1 MLDYRVS
8 DLKKR
13 LNNLKF
19 KTAEQRSYLDKLLV
33 EQQKISKESSEKVC
47 IIPEFQPFSSLI
59 SQTGNVLLPENIQRQ
74 RYLENEIHKT
84 SLKMMEAD
92 MVRNKYSLI
101 HDMLRREKMYYC
113 KQQSQLDELLKQ
125 KNKELGKL
133 NEVNL

>member
-1 MLDYRVS
+1 
-8 DLKKR
+8 
-13 LNNLKF
+13 
-19 KTAEQRSYLDKLLV
+19 
-33 EQQKISKESSEKVC
+33 
-47 IIPEFQPFSSLI
+47 
-59 SQTGNVLLPENIQRQ
+59 
-74 RYLENEIHKT
+74 
-84 SLKMMEAD
+84 